1 MKNQFKHNED
11 GTTHIFVETK
21 NKNFPGKHTI
31 IIDTEDWGKVKEH
44 KWRISGSRSSYP
56 YAMTSIPH
64 PDGEWYYFTEK
75 GKERRKRR
83 RTALLFH
90 HAIMGK
96 PQKGK
101 VIDHKN
107 HDGIRTGLDNRKDN
121 LREVTPSQNSQ
132 NQRSRKNSSSQYK
145 GVHWYTQTNRWRAKL
160 KHRSKSIHV
169 GYFACEHQAALAYNK
184 KALELWGENALLN
197 EVKTQEETGE

>member
-44 KWRISGSRSSYP
+44 RWSIQGGEDRRYP
-56 YAMTSIPH
+56 
-64 PDGEWYYFTEK
+64 WQ
-75 GKERRKRR
+75 GKEIRQRR
-83 RTALLFH
+83 RTTFFLH
-90 HAIMGK
+90 HLIAGK

-121 LREVTPSQNSQ
+121 LREVTLAQ
-132 NQRSRKNSSSQYK
+132 NQQNRRSSRNSSSQYK
-145 GVHWYTQTNRWRAKL
+145 GVAWHKRGKKWEVKIEH
-160 KHRSKSIHV
+160 KGKPIHL
-169 GYFACEHQAALAYNK
+169 GYHTCEHQAALAYNK
-184 KALELWGENALLN
+184 KTLELWGEYAHLN